1 MNAASLLDSLSS
13 RGIVLTNLGGEIQAE
28 APRGTITDSDIEAI
42 RQHKPKLLS
51 LLAIPTS
58 WGQYGDAIARAFA
71 IPTPR
76 EEIGPLWMTD
86 PDGWDLFEPDSPGA
100 PRAPRQQTT
109 RTPGICDRCGSDQH
123 KDFPIHGGRSIRR
136 DCGQCGRTLGF
147 PQWQPTQEPRL

>member
-13 RGIVLTNLGGEIQAE
+13 RGIVLTNLGGEIQVE

-71 IPTPR
+71 NPSPR
-76 EEIGPLWMTD
+76 EEIGPLWMTG
-86 PDGWDLFEPDSPGA
+86 PAGWDLFEPDSPGA
-100 PRAPRQQTT
+100 PCAPRQQTSQG
-109 RTPGICDRCGSDQH
+109 PGICDRCGSDQH
-123 KDFPIHGGRSIRR
+123 KDVPIHGCRSIRR
-136 DCGQCGRTLGF
+136 DCAKCGKFIDFLKWTPEEGR
-147 PQWQPTQEPRL
+147 